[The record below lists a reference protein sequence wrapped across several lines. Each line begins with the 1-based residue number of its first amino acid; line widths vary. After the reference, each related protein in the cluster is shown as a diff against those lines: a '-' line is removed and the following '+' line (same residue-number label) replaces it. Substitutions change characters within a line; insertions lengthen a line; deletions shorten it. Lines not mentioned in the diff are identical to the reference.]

1 MPDRGRDHESIRNV
15 GTPSAPDAS
24 RPDQA
29 PSSGRSQPVDAGK
42 TSGGGNS
49 GHDQP
54 DDAASEVRIRNQST
68 VRDGAALR
76 DREPPEP
83 APELKR

>member
-1 MPDRGRDHESIRNV
+1 MADRGRDHDAIRNV
-15 GTPSAPDAS
+15 GTPSAPEAS
-24 RPDQA
+24 RPGRT
-29 PSSGRSQPVDAGK
+29 PSSGHSQPVDAGK
-42 TSGGGNS
+42 SSGGGNS

-54 DDAASEVRIRNQST
+54 GDAASEVRIRNQRA

-83 APELKR
+83 APELKP